1 MLIIEK
7 LILIADDNEDIADIL
22 TTYLHKEGY
31 STIKAF
37 DGEEV
42 LDKFNEYNPTLVLLD
57 IMMPKKDGLAVCR
70 EIRKRSNTPIIMITA
85 KGEDA
90 DKIMGLETGAD
101 DYVVKPFSPGE
112 VIARVKAILRRID
125 ATEEQKKDV
134 LKYQQLE
141 INLGD
146 YQVKVN
152 GEIVNLTKREI
163 EILWLL
169 ASNPNKV
176 FSRDNL
182 LDSIWGYDYYGDFR
196 TVDTHIKR
204 IRAKMK
210 LKEQYMWDIR
220 TIWGIGYKFEVNN
233 D

>member
-1 MLIIEK
+1 VLIIEK